1 MRLAGKTA
9 LITGA
14 ASGIGRAAAM
24 LFAEEGAN
32 VALNDVRSLS
42 AYEGQLD
49 RAVYS
54 EHIADVSVPDA
65 VERMVEEVLERWGRL
80 DIVLANAGINRDG
93 FLEKLSDENWDE
105 VLRVNLGGPFLLCRA
120 AFPRLEDGGSVV
132 VTSSV
137 SALGNIG
144 KVNYAASKA
153 GLIGLTR
160 SAALEGASRRVRVNA
175 VAPGF
180 TNTRMGG

>member
-1 MRLAGKTA
+1 MRLAGQTA

-93 FLEKLSDENWDE
+93 FLAKLSDENWDE
-105 VLRVNLGGPFLLCRA
+105 VLRVILAGPFC
-120 AFPRLEDGGSVV
+120 F
-132 VTSSV
+132 
-137 SALGNIG
+137 
-144 KVNYAASKA
+144 A
-153 GLIGLTR
+153 GLLFHGSKTVARSSSRLPSRR
-160 SAALEGASRRVRVNA
+160 SAILAK
-175 VAPGF
+175 
-180 TNTRMGG
+180 